1 MPGKAEYSAG
11 NVEYRALNRAPMARK
26 SPPPKLPR
34 PAAWQVSAVL
44 ANLRAEGAL
53 SGPVSKR
60 EGERRGG
67 NDVKRGLRTFLFCAP
82 CEAGARKVFD
92 PSAKEKRREEN
103 KEREARAL
111 PLRALGPAR

>member
-1 MPGKAEYSAG
+1 M
-11 NVEYRALNRAPMARK
+11 
-26 SPPPKLPR
+26 
-34 PAAWQVSAVL
+34 
-44 ANLRAEGAL
+44 RAEGAL

-92 PSAKEKRREEN
+92 PSAKEKKREKKGEQREE
-103 KEREARAL
+103 RL
-111 PLRALGPAR
+111 

>member
-1 MPGKAEYSAG
+1 MFLTPT
-11 NVEYRALNRAPMARK
+11 
-26 SPPPKLPR
+26 SPYEQLTTLREPR
-34 PAAWQVSAVL
+34 RPHCAILDYLVCVSYGL
-44 ANLRAEGAL
+44 ANLRAEGALSGPVSSAL

-67 NDVKRGLRTFLFCAP
+67 NDEKRGLRTFPFCAP

-103 KEREARAL
+103 GE
-111 PLRALGPAR
+111 

>member
-1 MPGKAEYSAG
+1 M
-11 NVEYRALNRAPMARK
+11 
-26 SPPPKLPR
+26 
-34 PAAWQVSAVL
+34 
-44 ANLRAEGAL
+44 RAEGAL

-60 EGERRGG
+60 EGERRGR

-92 PSAKEKRREEN
+92 PSAKLREEKRGEYSQEKKRE
-103 KEREARAL
+103 KEARAL